1 MRKAWKNSKRIYM
14 EDVLPDMKDFLS
26 GYKSRLEAAGW
37 DLDNLSDAQKIAIG
51 LDISSFFDTFE
62 KMPNY
67 MRDFF
72 NEKTLEE
79 EFIIKIYAEYSETSQ
94 SFSDLQKKFNEATV
108 GQFEAQ
114 IKVSTDSEK
123 IIEGIQKAYKEAKE
137 TQLIC
142 CLFRF
147 LVRFLYC
154 FNDFL

>member
-1 MRKAWKNSKRIYM
+1 M

-62 KMPNY
+62 KMPKY

-79 EFIIKIYAEYSETSQ
+79 EFNIKINAEYTETSQ
-94 SFSDLQKKFNEATV
+94 SF
-108 GQFEAQ
+108 
-114 IKVSTDSEK
+114 
-123 IIEGIQKAYKEAKE
+123 
-137 TQLIC
+137 LIC
-142 CLFRF
+142 RKSSMKLQMGN
-147 LVRFLYC
+147 LKPK
-154 FNDFL
+154 

>member
-1 MRKAWKNSKRIYM
+1 MIFSIAESVENSKRIYM

-62 KMPNY
+62 KMPKY

-79 EFIIKIYAEYSETSQ
+79 EFNIKINAEYTETSQ
-94 SFSDLQKKFNEATV
+94 SF
-108 GQFEAQ
+108 
-114 IKVSTDSEK
+114 
-123 IIEGIQKAYKEAKE
+123 
-137 TQLIC
+137 LIC
-142 CLFRF
+142 RKSSMKLQMGN
-147 LVRFLYC
+147 LKPK
-154 FNDFL
+154 